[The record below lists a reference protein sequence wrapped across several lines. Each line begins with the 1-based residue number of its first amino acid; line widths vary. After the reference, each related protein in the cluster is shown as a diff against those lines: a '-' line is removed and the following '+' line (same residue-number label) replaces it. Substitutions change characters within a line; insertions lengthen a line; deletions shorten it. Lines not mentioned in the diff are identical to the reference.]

1 MENMLSNFQCGFRKC
16 FNAQRCL
23 IGMIERVKAV
33 MNKGGQ
39 FSALL
44 D

>member
-1 MENMLSNFQCGFRKC
+1 MENMLSNFQCGFREC

-23 IGMIERVKAV
+23 IGTIEGAKAV
-33 MNKGGQ
+33 MNKRGQ